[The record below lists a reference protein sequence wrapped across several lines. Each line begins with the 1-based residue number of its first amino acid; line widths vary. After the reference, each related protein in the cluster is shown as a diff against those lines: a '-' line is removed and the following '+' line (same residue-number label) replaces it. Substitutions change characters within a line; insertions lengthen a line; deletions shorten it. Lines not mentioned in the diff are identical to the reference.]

1 MIIAAPL
8 RIERPRSK
16 DWLINLNTYR
26 NSHYMTLNG
35 VKVKYKALIQDQLDL
50 LPELTRISL
59 ELILYPKTR
68 RRMDLTNMLSIQDK
82 FFCDALVESKKIADD
97 DYLHIVKTTYS
108 FGEVDKENPR
118 TEIHIT
124 EI

>member
-1 MIIAAPL
+1 
-8 RIERPRSK
+8 
-16 DWLINLNTYR
+16 
-26 NSHYMTLNG
+26 MTLNG

-59 ELILYPKTR
+59 KLILFPKTR

-82 FFCDALVESKKIADD
+82 FFCDALVESGKIADD
-97 DYLHIVKTTYS
+97 DYLHIVETTYS
-108 FGEVDKENPR
+108 FGEVDKVNPR